1 LRCPLVSSSHEKST
15 CDVFY
20 IINMA
25 ESEAQEVGLSF
36 GGYDE
41 EFINAVEDDLQCT
54 ICHLPLK
61 DPMLT
66 KCGHRCCKKCLDE
79 HFKRLEVNN
88 ESLYCPV
95 DRNTL
100 IRDKDVFG
108 DKATERKILSLVI
121 KCPSEGCSWMGELR
135 NKEIHLASCN
145 FKLISCSNENCEMK
159 VSRKDLEEHATKKC
173 QWRTVD
179 CDHCHELYP
188 ECQMELH
195 IKNCKKFPVQCSDCE
210 LEMQQEELPDH
221 IQNNCP
227 RTVIQCPYYYIGCN
241 VEVQR
246 GKVDFHLESAAK
258 VHLDLACVKLNKN
271 NEEFQEVTKRL
282 EAKIDALEKQ
292 VEEKWNFQQQSMKD
306 LSVKLNRE
314 VLKLKEEPPPFVWK
328 ISGFNRLFKSAKK
341 GINTDVESSPFFTG
355 PVGYKLCVSIYPN
368 GYGDGKNTHFSV
380 YICLLKGKYDAILP
394 WPFTK
399 TVTFTLIDQQE
410 NELNANNFAM
420 FFTPNPAN
428 ASFARPV
435 QDCNDE
441 WGFCRFISHEQ
452 LRSRRYI
459 VDDTLFLKVQ
469 CTSPD

>member
-1 LRCPLVSSSHEKST
+1 
-15 CDVFY
+15 
-20 IINMA
+20 M
-25 ESEAQEVGLSF
+25 
-36 GGYDE
+36 
-41 EFINAVEDDLQCT
+41 
-54 ICHLPLK
+54 
-61 DPMLT
+61 
-66 KCGHRCCKKCLDE
+66 
-79 HFKRLEVNN
+79 
-88 ESLYCPV
+88 
-95 DRNTL
+95 
-100 IRDKDVFG
+100 
-108 DKATERKILSLVI
+108 
-121 KCPSEGCSWMGELR
+121 
-135 NKEIHLASCN
+135 
-145 FKLISCSNENCEMK
+145 
-159 VSRKDLEEHATKKC
+159 
-173 QWRTVD
+173 
-179 CDHCHELYP
+179 
-188 ECQMELH
+188 
-195 IKNCKKFPVQCSDCE
+195 
-210 LEMQQEELPDH
+210 
-221 IQNNCP
+221 
-227 RTVIQCPYYYIGCN
+227 
-241 VEVQR
+241 
-246 GKVDFHLESAAK
+246 ESAAK